1 MEIYKPLKIVPD
13 SLTER
18 IHKELRMDILTG
30 KIPSGTRLVE
40 STLAEELGVSR
51 TPVREALRRLVQE
64 DLLYA
69 IPRAGYVVQEL
80 SEHDI
85 LDLFETRT
93 SIELVAG
100 RAAVK
105 NISDEELTLLE
116 ENLRK
121 TKEAIDA
128 GTTESM
134 IDLDIEFHNI
144 IYRATRSK
152 HLYRICL
159 TLSDHTL
166 KFRKAAIHVPE
177 IAKRAWEGHLVIYK
191 ALQSRDPIRV
201 EETITS
207 HLKVVKKDVLGY
219 LAKLREEA
227 FLFG

>member
-1 MEIYKPLKIVPD
+1 MEVYKHLKIVSD
-13 SLTER
+13 SLTKR
-18 IHKELRMDILTG
+18 VHKELRMDILVG

-40 STLAEELGVSR
+40 SAIAEELGVSR
-51 TPVREALRRLVQE
+51 TPVREALRQLVQE

-85 LDLFETRT
+85 QDLFETRT
-93 SIELVAG
+93 SIEQVAG

-116 ENLRK
+116 NTLHE
-121 TKEAIDA
+121 TKKAIDT
-128 GTTESM
+128 GTTENM

-144 IYRATRSK
+144 IYKATRSK
-152 HLYRICL
+152 YLYRICI

-166 KFRKAAIHVPE
+166 KFRKAAIIVPE
-177 IAKRAWEGHLVIYK
+177 IAKRARKDHLAIYK
-191 ALQSRDPIRV
+191 ALKSRDPIKV

-207 HLKVVKKDVLGY
+207 HLNVVKKDVLGY

-227 FLFG
+227 FLSG